1 MEIQAAP
8 DIGIRHHCRFD
19 GCDKSF
25 IRKEHLNR
33 HERIHAG
40 SHFVCEICSEK
51 FHRSDS
57 LRRHLLTRHSDVFK
71 PTPSSK
77 TKKACTACHKRKVK
91 CDGSQP
97 CSRCREKKDNCIY
110 EQSETVA
117 PSEDHPVG
125 ERSQPQNSS
134 SLGAT
139 GNHDTNMLDA
149 FSGGVQHEAATH
161 IDAPGVNESFGMN
174 IDDSFLAEAHRQQ
187 EQALQPATVSPNE
200 SSGSGISPPQNQQ
213 ATSSPF
219 DQFIFKTAGVVNW
232 SALRIQKDRQSNG
245 EMPSEQPPAMSG
257 DADDNYLETVFKA
270 YFGHF
275 HHRWPIVHRPA
286 YEDQK
291 FSLVLISSMKMI
303 GAWFLLDQRSHDNAF
318 AMHEYLMLH
327 IPSIL
332 AKKSSNDRFHDTL
345 PVSLCQAALLNIVFA
360 LYCGIEKLVSR
371 AVTLH
376 NMLVGVLREVRFF
389 EKETAYADEKPGMFL
404 PLHVKMSGDR
414 QRFAMYLYKLDNY
427 LSLIRDRPP
436 LLLPEELHFSLPSSL
451 AHWDADGLGMWEK
464 RLSAESV
471 RDKRSMTELI
481 RTNTDS
487 LNPTGELQ
495 LIEDAQLCM
504 CSLQFR
510 IWMLAQVSRT
520 SSSSDPANVY
530 PRDSLQRRLDAFKGQ
545 LDRMALRPGDAAH
558 HSQNPNSIFRFY
570 YGYEDQSQP
579 GWETIVTSRVKDLS
593 FDALMLHHL
602 LNLNLHADIRSLRQ
616 LARDQGITDVSGLS
630 KDRQFLHAQRMRV
643 AASWSK
649 SASARR
655 CLFSAVSVMTHQC
668 LERSGTVHKRAIDP
682 IAQVA
687 LATSALII
695 WAYCTFSAPRC
706 QLCMPII
713 NDSPSLSVELTNWCG
728 PLVGDMGKDGWIIV
742 GKGCPVDLEGI
753 RLCRCNIGILV
764 AKFQVH
770 IQEGWELAQTIAPGV
785 FANNNSPRRQGHIIP
800 H

>member
-1 MEIQAAP
+1 
-8 DIGIRHHCRFD
+8 
-19 GCDKSF
+19 
-25 IRKEHLNR
+25 
-33 HERIHAG
+33 
-40 SHFVCEICSEK
+40 
-51 FHRSDS
+51 
-57 LRRHLLTRHSDVFK
+57 
-71 PTPSSK
+71 
-77 TKKACTACHKRKVK
+77 
-91 CDGSQP
+91 
-97 CSRCREKKDNCIY
+97 
-110 EQSETVA
+110 
-117 PSEDHPVG
+117 
-125 ERSQPQNSS
+125 
-134 SLGAT
+134 
-139 GNHDTNMLDA
+139 
-149 FSGGVQHEAATH
+149 
-161 IDAPGVNESFGMN
+161 MN
-174 IDDSFLAEAHRQQ
+174 IDDGFLAEAHRQQ
-187 EQALQPATVSPNE
+187 EPALQPSTVSPNG

-219 DQFIFKTAGVVNW
+219 DQFIFKTPGVVNW
-232 SALRIQKDRQSNG
+232 SALRIQKDRQSTG
-245 EMPSEQPPAMSG
+245 EVLSEQPPTMCR
-257 DADDNYLETVFKA
+257 DADDNYRETVFKA
-270 YFGHF
+270 YFDHF
-275 HHRWPIVHRPA
+275 HHRWPIIHRPA

-318 AMHEYLMLH
+318 AMHEYLMQH
-327 IPSIL
+327 IPCIL
-332 AKKSSNDRFHDTL
+332 AKKSSSDHFHETL
-345 PVSLCQAALLNIVFA
+345 PVSLCQAALLNILFA

-389 EKETAYADEKPGMFL
+389 EKETTYADEKPGMFL
-404 PLHVKMSGDR
+404 PLHIKMLGDR

-451 AHWDADGLGMWEK
+451 SHWDSDGLCMWEK

-471 RDKRSMTELI
+471 RDKRLMTEVI
-481 RTNTDS
+481 RSNTDS

-495 LIEDAQLCM
+495 LIEDVQLCM

-510 IWMLAQVSRT
+510 IWMLAQVSGT
-520 SSSSDPANVY
+520 SSPSDPANVY
-530 PRDSLQRRLDAFKGQ
+530 PRDSLQRRLDAFKSQ
-545 LDRMALRPGDAAH
+545 LDRMALQPGDATH
-558 HSQNPNSIFRFY
+558 HRQNSNSIFRFY

-579 GWETIVTSRVKDLS
+579 GWETIVTARMKDLG

-616 LARDQGITDVSGLS
+616 LASDQDITDFSGLPE
-630 KDRQFLHAQRMRV
+630 DRQFLYKQRMRT
-643 AASWSK
+643 AASWSE

-655 CLFSAVSVMTHQC
+655 SLFSAVSVMTHQC
-668 LERSGTVHKRAIDP
+668 LERSGTVHKRANDP

-695 WAYCTFSAPRC
+695 WAYCKFSPPRC
-706 QLCMPII
+706 QLCTPSI

-770 IQEGWELAQTIAPGV
+770 IQEGWELAQVIAPGV
-785 FANNNSPRRQGHIIP
+785 FPGNSSTRRQGSIIP